1 MLHFKK
7 LRKAFEEDLTSDA
20 VAKYLRRCT
29 CFDVLN
35 TVVIYYST
43 KKLQQNICL
52 LLNLGEVNESAIEV
66 PDTLNSCHQYQ

>member
-1 MLHFKK
+1 MLHLKK

-20 VAKYLRRCT
+20 VAKYLRRCM

-43 KKLQQNICL
+43 KKIATEHLSTVK
-52 LLNLGEVNESAIEV
+52 LGGGK
-66 PDTLNSCHQYQ
+66 